1 MLRFPIIIF
10 SLGVITYTCDGTRLM
25 YTIQNSIMKWQ
36 TTINDILCGWLFYA
50 KHCVLS
56 KNALHF
62 FSRFRWHNSFVA
74 IARVLLIGRLAEC
87 HQKLS
92 STWRSERCG
101 CKKFLLSKH
110 FVKTIRF
117 AQFGTNQSLDILLPR
132 PLPLDRLKLLRPSK
146 SVRLMRYLVYILWVS
161 LLRYL
166 FLFSPF
172 NSLHLSLIQTK
183 R

>member
-1 MLRFPIIIF
+1 MI
-10 SLGVITYTCDGTRLM
+10 
-25 YTIQNSIMKWQ
+25 
-36 TTINDILCGWLFYA
+36 FYA
-50 KHCVLS
+50 DDNFVLYIAFYA

-62 FSRFRWHNSFVA
+62 FSRFIWHNSFVA

-92 STWRSERCG
+92 SPWRSEGRG
-101 CKKFLLSKH
+101 WKKFLLSKH

-117 AQFGTNQSLDILLPR
+117 TQFGTNQSLDILLP
-132 PLPLDRLKLLRPSK
+132 PPPSLRQNETISTFK
-146 SVRLMRYLVYILWVS
+146 IRKINEIFS
-161 LLRYL
+161 LHPMGFFVAVLIS
-166 FLFSPF
+166 FFFPF